1 MKNKTNRIE
10 GKITVTSLG
19 SGYVSSDVVEEDI
32 YVPSQFLNTALN
44 GDEVEVVVAPRVEGE
59 KPNGEVTRVIAR
71 KKTEFVGTIE
81 RRKDDRFAFM
91 VADDHKIHVP
101 LFLPNVDPEVKNG
114 IKVLARMIKWE
125 DPRKNPT
132 GKVIKVIG
140 KKGDNDVE
148 MESIVLEKGFE
159 VGFPENVDKESMRI
173 KERYEDIFRKEVPKR
188 RDVRGTF
195 TFTIDPVDAKD
206 FDDAISFK
214 KLSNDLFE
222 IGVHIADVASWVG
235 ERSALDKEARKR
247 GFSVYLVDRTIPMLP
262 EVLSNDICSLNP
274 NEDKLTFSAI
284 FKMTRDGEVKD
295 LWFGRTVINSDRR
308 FTYQEAQD
316 VIDGKMESP
325 YTEELQTLMS
335 MTRKI
340 RKRRVEAG
348 SLEFGYDEV
357 KVEIDAKGRPTR
369 IYTKEG
375 LECQQLIEELM
386 VLTNKEAALF
396 IGGEKSKRLCIYR
409 IHEKP
414 DKDSLEELFTF
425 LKKLGHEIKFSGNTV
440 SSKDLNAL
448 LKKIEGTDEE
458 FMVKSVIIRS
468 MPKAVYSIVNRGHFA
483 MALQY
488 YTHFTS
494 PIRRYADLLV
504 HRSLQQKLEGKTPT
518 AEEKSFYKETAEKIS
533 QREVDLASAERMS
546 LALKQTEYM
555 MERIG
560 EVRNGIISGVTEW
573 GIYIQDVETRAEGMI
588 RLKSMKDDFYVLD
601 KENFSISGSRTKK
614 KYSLGDKVKVKI
626 TGGDLDR
633 KSLDYV
639 FA

>member
-1 MKNKTNRIE
+1 MKDKTNKTE

-19 SGYVSSDVVEEDI
+19 SGYVSNDIIEEDI
-32 YVPSQFLNTALN
+32 YIPSQLLNTALN
-44 GDEVEVVVAPRVEGE
+44 GDEVEVVIAPRIEGE
-59 KPNGEVTRVIAR
+59 KPNGEVTKVITR
-71 KKTEFVGTIE
+71 KKTQFVGTID
-81 RRKDDRFAFM
+81 RRKDNQFAFM
-91 VADDHKIHVP
+91 VADDHKIHVS
-101 LFLPNVDPEVKNG
+101 LFLPNVGPEIKNG
-114 IKVLARMIKWE
+114 IKVLAQMVKWE
-125 DPRKNPT
+125 DPRKNPI
-132 GKVIKVIG
+132 GRVLKVIG
-140 KKGDNDVE
+140 KKGDHDVE

-159 VGFPENVDKESMRI
+159 VGFPENVEKESIRI
-173 KERYEDIFRKEVPKR
+173 KDRYKEIFQKEAVKR
-188 RDVRGTF
+188 RDMRGVL

-214 KLSNDLFE
+214 ELPDDLFE
-222 IGVHIADVASWVG
+222 IGVHIADVASWVT
-235 ERSALDKEARKR
+235 EKSILDKEARKR

-274 NEDKLTFSAI
+274 NEDKLTFSVI
-284 FKMTRDGEVKD
+284 FKMTREGDIKD
-295 LWFGRTVINSDRR
+295 LWFGKTVINSDKR

-316 VIDGKMESP
+316 VIDGKIESP
-325 YTEELQTLMS
+325 YTKELQRLMS
-335 MTRKI
+335 MTRKL
-340 RKRRVEAG
+340 REKRIVVG

-357 KVEIDAKGRPTR
+357 QVEIDTKGRPTR
-369 IYTKEG
+369 IYIKEG
-375 LECQQLIEELM
+375 LECQKLIEELM
-386 VLTNKEAALF
+386 ILANKEVALF

-414 DKDSLEELFTF
+414 DKDSLEDLFTF
-425 LKKLGHEIKFSGNTV
+425 LKKLGHEIGFSGNTV

-448 LKKIEGTDEE
+448 LKKISGTDEE

-468 MPKAVYSIVNRGHFA
+468 MAKAIYSIINKGHFA
-483 MALQY
+483 MALQH

-504 HRSLQQKLEGKTPT
+504 HRSLQQKLEGKSPT
-518 AEEKSFYKETAEKIS
+518 AEERAYYKETSEKIS
-533 QREVDLASAERMS
+533 QREGDLASAERMS

-560 EVRNGIISGVTEW
+560 EVRNGIISGVAEW
-573 GIYIQDVETRAEGMI
+573 GIYIQDIETRAEGMI
-588 RLKSMKDDFYVLD
+588 RLKSMSDDFYVLD
-601 KENFSISGSRTKK
+601 KKNFSISGSRNKK

-626 TGGDLDR
+626 IGGDLNK

>member
-1 MKNKTNRIE
+1 MENKTNRVK

-19 SGYVSSDVVEEDI
+19 SGYVSNDIIKEDI
-32 YVPSQFLNTALN
+32 YIPSQFLNTALN
-44 GDEVEVVVAPRVEGE
+44 GDEVEVFIAPRVGGE
-59 KPNGEVTRVIAR
+59 KPNGEVTKVIAR
-71 KKTEFVGTIE
+71 KKIKFVGTIE
-81 RRKDDRFAFM
+81 RKKGDGFAFM

-101 LFLPNVDPEVKNG
+101 LFLPNVGPEIKNG
-114 IKVLARMIKWE
+114 IKVLAQMIKWE
-125 DPRKNPT
+125 DPRKNPM
-132 GKVIKVIG
+132 GEVLKVIG

-159 VGFPENVDKESMRI
+159 IGFPENVDKESMRI
-173 KERYEDIFRKEVPKR
+173 KERYKETLQKEITKRK
-188 RDVRGTF
+188 DMRGIL

-222 IGVHIADVASWVG
+222 IGVHIADVANWVK
-235 ERSALDKEARKR
+235 EKSALDKEARKR

-284 FKMTRDGEVKD
+284 FKMTSDGEIKD
-295 LWFGRTVINSDRR
+295 LWFGRTIINSDRR
-308 FTYQEAQD
+308 FAYQEVQD
-316 VIDGKMESP
+316 VIDGKITSP
-325 YTEELQTLMS
+325 YTNELQTLMS
-335 MTRKI
+335 ITRQMRK
-340 RKRRVEAG
+340 KRREAG

-357 KVEIDAKGRPTR
+357 QVELDTKGHPTR
-369 IYTKEG
+369 IYTKKG
-375 LECQQLIEELM
+375 LESQQLIEELM

-396 IGGEKSKRLCIYR
+396 VGGEKSKKLCIYR

-414 DKDSLEELFTF
+414 EKDSLEELFTF
-425 LKKLGHEIKFSGNTV
+425 LKKLGYEIKFSGSNFL
-440 SSKDLNAL
+440 SKDLNVL
-448 LKKIEGTDEE
+448 IKKIEGTDQE

-468 MPKAVYSIVNRGHFA
+468 MPKAVYSIVNKGHFA
-483 MALQY
+483 MALRHY
-488 YTHFTS
+488 AHFTS

-504 HRSLQQKLEGKTPT
+504 HRSLQQKLEGKLPT
-518 AEEKSFYKETAEKIS
+518 SGERTFYKETAEKLS
-533 QREVDLASAERMS
+533 QKEIDLASAERMS

-560 EVRNGIISGVTEW
+560 EIRHGIISGVTEW
-573 GIYIQDVETRAEGMI
+573 GIYVQDVETRAEGMI

-601 KENFSISGSRTKK
+601 KEKFSISGSRTKK

-626 TGGDLDR
+626 AGGDLDR
-633 KSLDYV
+633 KSLDYT